1 MKDIQTANM
10 ILFGRSG
17 AGKSSFINYLV
28 GENVAPTG
36 CGEPVTQEFDEYE
49 FIFPNRFRLH
59 IYDSKGLEVDSL
71 DNIVS
76 EIDSFIEEK
85 SESRDPS
92 KWIHAIFYCVNI
104 ARKRFE
110 STEIDFIKRIQK
122 TARQRVN
129 IILTHCENNNGES
142 VDAMIASIK
151 ERFDD
156 SALVYCVNSKAKTS
170 KKGKFYPQFGRELI
184 LKDLQELLWESASE
198 RIATDY
204 AHEIHQGLHRVINM
218 IEKEQTDYID
228 SIPWINLVDMFNQGK
243 VPEQKLDKND
253 ELIAFI
259 RKTDADYT
267 FQLKVFSDIFC
278 SFSNSITKRSIK
290 INAPYSF
297 AECSILDESV
307 EESLNDWVQNEI
319 KLARAES
326 TLPLFSRIK
335 NNLDFINNL
344 RDYYKNPIMVMC
356 SAMRKKVPDQEI
368 IKHRVKKML
377 SEAREYDR
385 RHSPVIRT
393 GKKVGRNE
401 PCPCGSGKKF
411 KHCHLG
417 KGIYD

>member
-1 MKDIQTANM
+1 MKDTQTANM

-49 FIFPNRFRLH
+49 FIFPNSFRLH

-71 DNIVS
+71 NNIVS
-76 EIDSFIEEK
+76 EIDSFVAER

-92 KWIHAIFYCVNI
+92 KWIHAIFYCINI
-104 ARKRFE
+104 SRTRLE
-110 STEIDFIKRIQK
+110 PTEIDFIKRIQK

-129 IILTHCENNNGES
+129 IILTHCEHDKRETMDS
-142 VDAMIASIK
+142 MIASIK

-170 KKGKFYPQFGRELI
+170 KKGVFYPQFGRELI
-184 LKDLQELLWESASE
+184 LKDLQDLFWESASE

-204 AHEIHQGLHRVINM
+204 AQEIHQGLHRIINV
-218 IEKEQTDYID
+218 IEKERVDYID
-228 SIPWINLVDMFNQGK
+228 HIPWIKLVEMYKQGK
-243 VPEQKLDKND
+243 APVQQLDKND
-253 ELIAFI
+253 ELISFL

-267 FQLKVFSDIFC
+267 FKLEVFSDIFC
-278 SFSNSITKRSIK
+278 LFSNSITKQSIK

-297 AECSILDESV
+297 AECSILDDSV
-307 EESLNDWVQNEI
+307 EESINDWMQKEKERI
-319 KLARAES
+319 LAES
-326 TLPLFSRIK
+326 RLPISVRIK
-335 NNLDFINNL
+335 NNLEFMNNL
-344 RDYYKNPIMVMC
+344 RDYYKKPTVVLCN
-356 SAMRKKVPDQEI
+356 AMRRKVPDQET
-368 IKHRVKKML
+368 IKYRVKKML
-377 SEAREYDR
+377 IMAKENDM

-393 GKKVGRNE
+393 GKKIGRNE
-401 PCPCGSGKKF
+401 PCPCGSGKKY
-411 KHCHLG
+411 KCCHLG

>member
-59 IYDSKGLEVDSL
+59 IYDSKGLEVASL
-71 DNIVS
+71 DSIVS
-76 EIDSFIEEK
+76 EIDSFVAGK

-104 ARKRFE
+104 SRTRLE
-110 STEIDFIKRIQK
+110 PTEIDFIKRIQK
-122 TARQRVN
+122 IARQRVN
-129 IILTHCENNNGES
+129 IILTHCEHNNGES
-142 VDAMIASIK
+142 IDAMIASIK

-170 KKGKFYPQFGRELI
+170 KKGAFYPQFGRELI

-204 AHEIHQGLHRVINM
+204 AQEIHRGLHRIIDVI
-218 IEKEQTDYID
+218 EREQVDYID
-228 SIPWINLVDMFNQGK
+228 SIPWVKLVEMFNQGK
-243 VPEQKLDKND
+243 APEQQLDKND

-278 SFSNSITKRSIK
+278 LFSNSITKRSIK

-297 AECSILDESV
+297 AECSIFDNSV
-307 EESLNDWVQNEI
+307 KESLNDWVQKEI
-319 KLARAES
+319 ELARAES
-326 TLPLFSRIK
+326 MLPIFSRIK
-335 NNLDFINNL
+335 NNLQFMNNL
-344 RDYYKNPIMVMC
+344 RDYYKKPIVVMC
-356 SAMRKKVPDQEI
+356 NTMRRKVPSQEA
-368 IKHRVKKML
+368 IKHGVKKML
-377 SEAREYDR
+377 YAAREYDM
-385 RHSPVIRT
+385 RHSPVIRM
-393 GKKVGRNE
+393 GKKVGRND

-411 KHCHLG
+411 KYCHLG